1 MRTLNP
7 LLSNNYNVLINNF
20 MENLSKTF
28 YLSQVFSIIPQSP
41 QNIVREF
48 VRSEVGT
55 GAPANDRSHQA
66 MPNTVTDLSPLTKHS
81 PYHN

>member
-20 MENLSKTF
+20 MENLCKT

-41 QNIVREF
+41 QNIGRVF

-55 GAPANDRSHQA
+55 GVLANDRSHQA
-66 MPNTVTDLSPLTKHS
+66 MPNTVTALSPLTKAFTL
-81 PYHN
+81 P